1 MRLLFDAPPDEESLV
16 ANLELS
22 PLDAPES
29 PLPEKLT
36 RPEPDLGEKLR
47 LKELEDGE
55 KQKQKQKVQ
64 EKQARMLREAEETL
78 RRSVVRSSEI
88 LDEARRQAE
97 KMKEEA
103 RQQGY
108 EEGFAE
114 GEKEGEQSAK
124 KEGEAVWQK
133 KTEAFEKEISS
144 YIRQMDHARDKVL
157 EKYIDDLK
165 DISLAVAEKIIRIS
179 LKDSGEVV
187 KRMILSATEKLKKKS
202 WVKVYIAQ
210 SEREMRINGD
220 RELLEEL
227 SRISDNVKIV
237 SMEEAEPGTCIVEM
251 PDEIIDASVSTQLE
265 NIRDIVNNARM

>member
-36 RPEPDLGEKLR
+36 RPEPDL
-47 LKELEDGE
+47 GE